1 MTVYY
6 ILLAAAIITETI
18 ATMLLKASEQ
28 FTKIL
33 PSLGVVL
40 FYAVSFYCLSVCQK
54 VFPVAVIYAVWS
66 AVGIV
71 FVSFF
76 ATIIFKQVLDLPAII
91 GIALIISGVL
101 VINLF
106 SKTIGH

>member
-1 MTVYY
+1 MTQYY
-6 ILLAAAIITETI
+6 ILLAAAIITETV

-33 PSLGVVL
+33 PSIGVIL
-40 FYAVSFYCLSVCQK
+40 LYAVSFYCLSICQK
-54 VFPVAVIYAVWS
+54 VFPIAVVYAIWS
-66 AVGIV
+66 AVGMI

-76 ATIIFKQVLDLPAII
+76 AMIIFKQVLDLPAII
-91 GIALIISGVL
+91 GIALIITGVL